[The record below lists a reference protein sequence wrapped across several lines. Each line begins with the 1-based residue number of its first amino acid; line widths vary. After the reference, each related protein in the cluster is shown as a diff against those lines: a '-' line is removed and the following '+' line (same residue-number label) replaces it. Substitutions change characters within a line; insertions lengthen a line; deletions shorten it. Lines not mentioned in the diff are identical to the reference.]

1 MANIQSIS
9 KSIARL
15 DADLMVHEENVAEAA
30 DLFAEGKVK
39 QEDLDGAVRARDAA
53 LGRRAAMESALEGA
67 RRASTEAAR
76 AEAAAQR
83 QAAADAA
90 RALLVER
97 GECAADLDSAIN
109 ALVSNL
115 LRFDELS
122 SRIRV
127 ACADAGVDD
136 GPRHHLTNIQGV
148 AGVLS
153 DKLLASGMLD
163 RLGIGMF
170 APRLQAT
177 VSAVAEGSAS
187 KLLGHLARVR

>member
-1 MANIQSIS
+1 MRGFTLVS
-9 KSIARL
+9 
-15 DADLMVHEENVAEAA
+15 V
-30 DLFAEGKVK
+30 LFILVVLSALG
-39 QEDLDGAVRARDAA
+39 AA
-53 LGRRAAMESALEGA
+53 L
-67 RRASTEAAR
+67 ASVS
-76 AEAAAQR
+76 QR
-83 QAAADAA
+83 QQM
-90 RALLVER
+90 
-97 GECAADLDSAIN
+97 GTAADLDSAIN

-127 ACADAGVDD
+127 ACADAGVND

-148 AGVLS
+148 AGVLA